1 VNPEGELLHGTCV
14 ALGENAAILTG
25 PSGSGKSDLALRFIL
40 ETPAELHP
48 ALVSD
53 DQTCVEERGGTLMAS
68 APPAIAG
75 KMEVRG
81 LGILDIPCRAEAR
94 LRLIVRLAEHDDI
107 PRLPPSP
114 LPDQK
119 VCGVRLPVL
128 TLAPFEA
135 SAHLKLRLAFAHL
148 IGEK

>member
-1 VNPEGELLHGTCV
+1 MNLDRELLYGTCV
-14 ALGENAAILTG
+14 ALAGEAALLTG

-40 ETPAELHP
+40 ETPPELQP

-53 DQTCVEERGGTLMAS
+53 DQTCVEERSGTLLAS

-75 KMEVRG
+75 KLEVRG

-94 LRLIVRLAEHDDI
+94 LRLIVRLAEHHEI
-107 PRLPPSP
+107 ARLPPSP
-114 LPDQK
+114 LPWQK
-119 VCGVRLPVL
+119 VCGIRLPVL
-128 TLAPFEA
+128 TLAPFEP

-148 IGEK
+148 IGEN

>member
-1 VNPEGELLHGTCV
+1 MNPEGELLYGTCV
-14 ALGENAAILTG
+14 ALGGDAAILTG

-40 ETPAELHP
+40 ETPAELQA

-75 KMEVRG
+75 KIEVRG
-81 LGILDIPCRAEAR
+81 IGIVDVPRRAEAR
-94 LRLIVRLAEHDDI
+94 LRLIVRFAAGKDI

-114 LPDQK
+114 LPVQT
-119 VCGVRLPVL
+119 VCGIALPVL
-128 TLAPFEA
+128 LLAPFEA
-135 SAHLKLRLAFAHL
+135 SAPVKLRLAFAHL
-148 IGEK
+148 IAEN